1 MHCFI
6 RRIMRRIMYPTFIL
20 KLIFNPSCF
29 KPCINPILQPLKP
42 MSSQSNYI
50 CGFMLLNKM
59 IDDCIKSPDIN
70 EHSKRFAILLNILIE
85 IIVNPVFA
93 KYHALCET
101 LFYNNYHYV
110 NALLQGDQ
118 VTQNDWSEAE
128 DYEMIR
134 QVICLIKE
142 EILEDQPAY
151 GKDNKKM
158 VEKLI
163 VYYCD

>member
-1 MHCFI
+1 
-6 RRIMRRIMYPTFIL
+6 
-20 KLIFNPSCF
+20 
-29 KPCINPILQPLKP
+29 
-42 MSSQSNYI
+42 
-50 CGFMLLNKM
+50 M
-59 IDDCIKSPDIN
+59 IDACIKSPDIN

-85 IIVNPVFA
+85 IIVNPAFA
-93 KYHALCET
+93 KYQTLCET

-110 NALLQGDQ
+110 NELLQGGAVVGDG
-118 VTQNDWSEAE
+118 SEEE

-142 EILEDQPAY
+142 EILKEESTE
-151 GKDNKKM
+151 GTDNKKI